1 VPPRPTDA
9 PASATRRSSRRELP
23 TLTDAS
29 DVLSTEET
37 EQSVAES
44 AREPFANT
52 LLPRGAEARLD
63 EVRSPE
69 PGRSHSLT
77 TIRTLV
83 GRGPEAD
90 LQVNDPKASR
100 KHASIFFTGSEFRV
114 RDESSV
120 NGTSLNG
127 SKVVEY
133 VIRDG
138 DQLRVG
144 DTVFTFRLGV
154 ER

>member
-1 VPPRPTDA
+1 
-9 PASATRRSSRRELP
+9 
-23 TLTDAS
+23 
-29 DVLSTEET
+29 
-37 EQSVAES
+37 
-44 AREPFANT
+44 
-52 LLPRGAEARLD
+52 
-63 EVRSPE
+63 
-69 PGRSHSLT
+69 
-77 TIRTLV
+77 
-83 GRGPEAD
+83 
-90 LQVNDPKASR
+90 VNDPKASR